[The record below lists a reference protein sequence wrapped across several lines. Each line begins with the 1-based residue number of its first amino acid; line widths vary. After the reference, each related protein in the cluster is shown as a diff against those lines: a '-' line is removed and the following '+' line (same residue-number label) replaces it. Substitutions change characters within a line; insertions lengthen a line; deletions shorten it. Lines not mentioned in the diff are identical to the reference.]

1 MTNSD
6 DEPLSDFGQES
17 ELTDT
22 EADLIR
28 SESLGEMV
36 ERAVL
41 LGVALRMTAYIGVDL
56 VTITVTSEEIEAESR
71 SLH

>member
-6 DEPLSDFGQES
+6 DEPLPDFGQES

-28 SESLGEMV
+28 SESLAEMV

-41 LGVALRMTAYIGVDL
+41 LGVDLRMSAYIGTDL
-56 VTITVTSEEIEAESR
+56 VTITVTSEEIETKSR

>member
-41 LGVALRMTAYIGVDL
+41 LGVDLRMTAYIGVDL

>member
-41 LGVALRMTAYIGVDL
+41 LGVDLRMTAYIGADL

>member
-17 ELTDT
+17 ELTET

-41 LGVALRMTAYIGVDL
+41 LGVDLRMTAYIGTDL